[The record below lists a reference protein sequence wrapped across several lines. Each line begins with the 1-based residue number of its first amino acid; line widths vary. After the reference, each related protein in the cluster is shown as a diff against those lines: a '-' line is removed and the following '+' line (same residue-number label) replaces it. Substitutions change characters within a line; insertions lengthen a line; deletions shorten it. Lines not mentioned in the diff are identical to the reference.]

1 VAPLAAMADDR
12 DGVGRDGACLN
23 TITAAAMAATTA
35 MAATVAVS
43 PPTPTI
49 DKADTAP
56 MPAVPPV
63 AAAAPLAAPMPAP
76 TPPSDTPPAAV
87 SAPPA
92 PPLALAAWDTR
103 IGPALESSPALSMA
117 GTVSG
122 SARSSLR
129 LSLHPCSCAAQ
140 IAHCRACASARA
152 CSSSLPSR
160 SVRTARTWGVWTQLR
175 ADALPTDVEP
185 APNAT
190 LRYSSRKRAR
200 ARNSSTSTLPVVV
213 PSDAAIS
220 A

>member
-43 PPTPTI
+43 PPAPTI
-49 DKADTAP
+49 DKAD
-56 MPAVPPV
+56 
-63 AAAAPLAAPMPAP
+63 AAPMPAP

-103 IGPALESSPALSMA
+103 IGPALESSPALSVA

-160 SVRTARTWGVWTQLR
+160 SARAARTWGVWTQLR
-175 ADALPTDVEP
+175 PDALPTDAEP
-185 APNAT
+185 APNST
-190 LRYSSRKRAR
+190 FRYSARKRAR

-213 PSDAAIS
+213 PNDAAIS